1 MAKIDASPNSTVSIG
16 NCKVEILGDCVICQS
31 NEKSL
36 TVSVSND
43 AKIRVSVE
51 ESGRYNTRNSKRNL
65 KSLGEECSA
74 MVNYSF
80 FIINPKDVDNQIKS
94 LLQEVLK
101 LYMQELPT
109 MNYAANTGKNSRFL
123 ERSITNGKYTTLILR
138 SNSTKG
144 FGEVIAAVSYQII
157 PADAQ
162 HAEIPLAAVSSK
174 YQKKGIGQ
182 LLFKELSGRLQ
193 SVGVSTIFCWAD
205 KVSEG
210 FWLKQGFVP
219 IGAVDSKGK
228 VRRLPIKAEIR
239 RALCFPGDSTLMVA
253 HLKKELL
260 NSLNPSQTVQLPCSK
275 PHANS
280 SGIPPCSSPFP
291 HPDLQNN
298 EYCESK
304 EELEVVQSGYDPN
317 SRKCSSR
324 QRLKRHFCEASSSSL
339 KSKRVRG
346 GHDNIDCCQVS
357 ITDLVCD
364 SFSRRNA
371 KGTHS
376 VHTTPD
382 YLGAHAEG
390 NRTGNIIDHLFSKG
404 RCPKIMFMNIADDAK
419 KSSLTKIVEKLGGSV
434 SSEGSASTHVITGKA
449 RRTMN
454 FCVALC
460 SGAWIVSP
468 NWLKESFKEGR
479 FVEESEYI
487 LKDEEYLTKYK
498 CELGDAVAR
507 AKANPCSL
515 FMGCSICL
523 SKHIQPSF
531 DDLSIIIKSAGGN
544 VIRRLADSQDPWKT
558 IFVACEE
565 DMADALAAARNGAW
579 IFNSEWLISCVMK
592 QELDLEAPQFAESL

>member
-1 MAKIDASPNSTVSIG
+1 
-16 NCKVEILGDCVICQS
+16 
-31 NEKSL
+31 
-36 TVSVSND
+36 
-43 AKIRVSVE
+43 
-51 ESGRYNTRNSKRNL
+51 
-65 KSLGEECSA
+65 
-74 MVNYSF
+74 
-80 FIINPKDVDNQIKS
+80 
-94 LLQEVLK
+94 
-101 LYMQELPT
+101 MQELPT

-123 ERSITNGKYTTLILR
+123 ERSITNGAQTIFCAL
-138 SNSTKG
+138 
-144 FGEVIAAVSYQII
+144 
-157 PADAQ
+157 Q

-193 SVGVSTIFCWAD
+193 SVGVSTIYCWAD

-260 NSLNPSQTVQLPCSK
+260 NSLNPSQTVQLPYSK

-280 SGIPPCSSPFP
+280 SGCIPPSSPFP

-304 EELEVVQSGYDPN
+304 EDLEVVQSGYDPN
-317 SRKCSSR
+317 SGKCSSR

-339 KSKRVRG
+339 KTKRVRG
-346 GHDNIDCCQVS
+346 GHDSIDCCQVS

-376 VHTTPD
+376 VHATPD

-404 RCPKIMFMNIADDAK
+404 CCPKIMFMNIANEAK
-419 KSSLTKIVEKLGGSV
+419 KSSLTKIVEKLGAQLV
-434 SSEGSASTHVITGKA
+434 LKEVQPHI
-449 RRTMN
+449 
-454 FCVALC
+454 
-460 SGAWIVSP
+460 AWIVSP

-487 LKDEEYLTKYK
+487 LKDEEYLIKYK

-544 VIRRLADSQDPWKT
+544 VVRRLADSQDPWKT